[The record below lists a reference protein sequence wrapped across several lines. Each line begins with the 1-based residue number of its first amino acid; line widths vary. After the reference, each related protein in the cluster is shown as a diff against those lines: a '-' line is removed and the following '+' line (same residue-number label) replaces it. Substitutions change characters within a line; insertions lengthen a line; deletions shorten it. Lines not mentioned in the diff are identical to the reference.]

1 MEYCSI
7 GYLRHK
13 VRCNCAELTWTVCAQ
28 DPSEL
33 HQWISIPAVSAGALS
48 ADGQHQ
54 SGPMTASL
62 WFWPSRR
69 SGQLV
74 SQREAKPE
82 WRFQTPIAKRKAE
95 AEFLKFQ
102 EAEAEAEAI
111 SPHSG
116 AVRF

>member
-1 MEYCSI
+1 
-7 GYLRHK
+7 
-13 VRCNCAELTWTVCAQ
+13 
-28 DPSEL
+28 
-33 HQWISIPAVSAGALS
+33 
-48 ADGQHQ
+48 
-54 SGPMTASL
+54 MTASL
-62 WFWPSRR
+62 RFWPSRR

-102 EAEAEAEAI
+102 EAEAEAEAEAMNA
-111 SPHSG
+111 HSG